1 MGADDEA
8 VPVGEAPGAG
18 TGGLDKRV
26 GRRSPRVAVS
36 AAVAGLLLLTG
47 AAYGLVRTSDGGGTS
62 TAGGSGGSASA
73 TRDTR
78 RAGAGE
84 PGPGTPSPRTPPPV
98 QVVYHVKKPLPQ
110 GPRTAPVYRAD
121 RKVTEAQMARLARAL
136 GVTGMRDQGDFWSN
150 PPRDQLIVQK
160 GQWGAWGGGIGPSKS
175 TRLIDESRA
184 KAAALPVLQAL
195 GQTDATLTTAPTPDK
210 RQRVVTANPV
220 IDGLPT
226 SGWTTTLSVDGD
238 GRVTG
243 SGHVG
248 LPRRIG
254 ELPMTSAFTALT
266 RDGAQIAGP
275 GVPSEM
281 PGWKTRHV
289 TVRSVRLILVDQ
301 PCPAKGERF
310 APGWEFVGHEDGA
323 PHGAAPFSKWFE
335 EAVPPEDPN
344 ECL

>member
-1 MGADDEA
+1 MGADDET
-8 VPVGEAPGAG
+8 VPVDEAPGAG

-47 AAYGLVRTSDGGGTS
+47 AAYELVRTSDGGGTS
-62 TAGGSGGSASA
+62 TAGGSGASASA

-78 RAGAGE
+78 KAGAGE
-84 PGPGTPSPRTPPPV
+84 PGPGTPSPPTPPSV
-98 QVVYHVKKPLPQ
+98 RVVYHVKKPLPQ
-110 GPRTAPVYRAD
+110 GPQTAPVYRAD

-150 PPRDQLIVQK
+150 PARDQLTVQK
-160 GQWGAWGGGIGPSKS
+160 DQWGAWAVGIGPSKS

-184 KAAALPVLQAL
+184 KATALPVLAAL
-195 GQTDATLTTAPTPDK
+195 GQTGAILTTAPTPDK
-210 RQRVVTANPV
+210 RQRVTADPV

-226 SGWTTTLSVDGD
+226 FGWTTTLSVDGD

-254 ELPMTSAFTALT
+254 ELPVTSALTALT
-266 RDGAQIAGP
+266 RNGAQIAGP
-275 GVPSEM
+275 GVPPEM
-281 PGWKTRHV
+281 PGWETRHV

-301 PCPAKGERF
+301 SCPAKGDRL

-323 PHGAAPFSKWFE
+323 PHGAAPYGKWFE